1 MFSNKLSVGAGGDND
16 LIQIYEN
23 GRTYAKAII
32 HPDYDT
38 INGEN
43 DIALLE
49 LEQPLE
55 FTETVLPGC
64 LDTEKARKS
73 YGDVVITG
81 YGLTSKVKLDRRTGQ
96 PVQESSVS
104 RFLKEL
110 DYEDISESAEKCETL
125 KGILCVDSNAGTR
138 ESGCYGDGGKFSLSI

>member
-1 MFSNKLSVGAGGDND
+1 M
-16 LIQIYEN
+16 
-23 GRTYAKAII
+23 
-32 HPDYDT
+32 
-38 INGEN
+38 N
-43 DIALLE
+43 DIALIE

-81 YGLTSKVKLDRRTGQ
+81 YGLTSKVMLDRRTGE
-96 PVQESSVS
+96 VQKGSVS

-110 DYEDISESAEKCETL
+110 DYKDTSESAEKCETL

>member
-1 MFSNKLSVGAGGDND
+1 MGAGGDND
-16 LIQIYEN
+16 LIRIYEN
-23 GRTYAKAII
+23 GRTYAKAIT

-38 INGEN
+38 VNGAN

-81 YGLTSKVKLDRRTGQ
+81 YGLTSPWMFDRRTGQ
-96 PVQESSVS
+96 LVQEGSVS

-110 DYEDISESAEKCETL
+110 DYKDISESTEACKTL
-125 KGILCVDSNAGTR
+125 KGILCVDSKTGIQ
-138 ESGCYGDGGKFSLSI
+138 ESGCYGDSGKFPQSNLTFEAN